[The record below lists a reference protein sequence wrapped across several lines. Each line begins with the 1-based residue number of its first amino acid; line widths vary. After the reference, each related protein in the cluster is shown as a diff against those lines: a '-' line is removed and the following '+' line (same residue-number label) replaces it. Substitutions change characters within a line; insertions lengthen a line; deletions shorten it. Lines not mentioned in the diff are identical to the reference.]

1 VAFVPFT
8 GELDPPKKDEG
19 FKFVPFTG
27 QLDAQPAPIPAQRDA
42 TAEASSLVSP
52 EEITAIQPSSA
63 VSEDEGFFARNYRY
77 AKDAL
82 ISGFESMRA
91 SSKGIAFATARG
103 YIQSFEREYGGPGV
117 PLAPPD
123 VKEEYEKY
131 RAEAVKFAQDIAKF
145 QKEAKERQDRSP
157 LRPETARLKAA
168 IADFD
173 ADGAFLESAK
183 EAGAALISNPVA
195 VIADLG
201 AESVPAMAY
210 MVSTS
215 LLARLGL
222 KSPTAGAVGG
232 GVGSAISQFGNEY
245 VERLQKGES
254 HDEAWKNAA
263 IRSGVIGTF
272 DAISLKTAGTAA
284 GKIVEALKTNK
295 PATVA
300 AKEFTKEMGKQAGL
314 GGAGE
319 AAGSLAIGEV
329 PNPAAVIAEAAGELV
344 TGPFEA
350 VGAYQKVKQTAQD
363 QAIADIE
370 RQLNKASEERLQQE
384 ETLRNAFATGFKQM
398 YGRDATD
405 EELDQMVETYEQR
418 KMATGVVG
426 PNVTGRIE
434 PSFQAPGEAVT
445 GEGVAA
451 TPTEPGAAGVAVPGV
466 PTDVAGVGAAPQ
478 PSPLT
483 TQFTLRSDLTPQE
496 KASVRHYQELQRQ
509 PNNPVTQSLTALDTS
524 IQKARDAYADIAAQL
539 NIPSGKDVMGLGVQ
553 LPEPLG
559 KLLNYPSTAGSAVRL
574 VNASKDLTAGNKRG
588 SQAKVDSAI
597 KQVQGNIN
605 EVDQIIANAVS
616 AAEDPAVQA
625 QVNKLNEQLAV
636 NKGVAARQS
645 EVANLPLKERVA
657 ALKKIEDEVRAGL
670 KTEAAPTQP
679 PATPTAQPSATPTT
693 TETEVD
699 NLLNSLVN
707 GGFKPDGTSI
717 DERKLTRKMVAKVID
732 DGLAAGK
739 SNEEILKNVNRS
751 TRDALN
757 IAGVHELNKFID
769 SKRGKKPPAT
779 PTAQPPAAAPIGLPE
794 GMNDA
799 QFLDAATKLQA
810 GKVGAV
816 KFQTLKALRDSGLAL
831 SNNSL
836 SLEGEALFDQLTAAK
851 ELSKTKLANEDFAID
866 TQAKAIDS
874 VFSDPNTN
882 AEGIPTNEQAAEVQ
896 HMDTNAKQAMQGLVD
911 DFMVGDQVRYG
922 NVPGNIVGL
931 DGDYV
936 RFRPLKATSPK
947 AYTRVPKNKITFES
961 RPTGG
966 YKAATSSAGDKKF
979 TERQGQLNADMDN
992 LLQNLGQSMY
1002 GSGITDVAVKELLQN
1017 AFDTVKEAVFKKVI
1031 KGIGHIHITLNEK
1044 DRTITV
1050 EDDGMGMTSDIV
1062 DKAFFTIAGT
1072 EKDVPPELASGG
1084 YGFAKVAFMT
1094 STESISLDT
1103 VREGVR
1109 NTTSATASEIR
1120 RSQFKIKTAPAP
1132 KTEHGTKVVVKI
1144 PESYTD
1150 QKGEKQSI
1158 WFKTRPKSIQALT
1171 KPLVGPVE
1179 IKVTSIQAYG
1189 EPETTI
1195 LQTGANFDYG
1205 AMPLLTKVNFDWGT
1219 ADIYY
1224 AINRADDPSNPNHYV
1239 LSSGVYQFKGTQGN
1253 YGRFMLNQDEP
1264 IPFDIVVDVKSK
1276 VKPQDAQYPFTTS
1289 REAFRPSHEAD
1300 VKALIAYLQQ
1310 VARGVEAEG
1319 MQEAFRNI
1327 VSMPRVEVGADLAKT
1342 ADKLKKVF
1350 DKRRTDATK
1359 FELPPMPKEV
1369 TVRGQ
1374 QVFDLKGT
1382 LLADAKPEEE
1392 RKVKESFKAEKD
1404 APQME
1409 QFLLNM
1415 TQDPK
1420 QPVFHNNTNVDF
1432 LAVGRPFGNPEQFF
1446 AELGSLFVEMKETI
1460 AKSGMYGYDRLDPK
1474 NLWFTGISVDKKYGG
1489 VSILVPYK
1497 ANYLNPFYDWGAK
1510 SLFGV
1515 RENFLNTMIH
1525 ELGHVVDRS
1534 HGVGHNNQMLR
1545 IQQYLADEGLIDY
1558 YRDALLDVLVR
1569 HESTFTA
1576 MRDAYGRS
1584 TTKNIAKS
1592 LEDYEGGTAS
1602 ISTRGPVSGSEYA
1615 PAAVSARERPRRGG
1629 DIRPA
1634 SPTDKPSELTAGVDK
1649 LIEIGMQSGKFSQPV
1664 LEELINDN
1672 ITGALNL
1679 LASRTKG
1686 FYGDLARVLAD
1697 LNLPTRIVLTNPGD
1711 LILRQINELVRPQ
1724 QFRLFDYV
1732 QRTYPDIYNKY
1743 FQNYDRAENLEKV
1756 YEGLQLIKSRNLNMA
1771 PVIAEFEDVL
1781 GTYNRNIKGLVVPGF
1796 YAPEFDAIY
1805 LDLNRA
1811 TNDVLLHE
1819 VLHAATAA
1827 IIDADLDTLTPG
1839 QRAAIEQLN
1848 DMFEYAKKQIPLNL
1862 YGFTDLHEFVSELFT
1877 NKAFR
1882 DRLQKIQY
1890 KPTKQ
1895 PLFTAIAKAIYRIFG
1910 INNLAGNA
1918 MAQATQLFSAVRAK
1932 KPLPIGIR
1940 FAKAPRKARAVGPTT
1955 GNWRAQEDYGTSV
1968 IELMNKM
1975 LKSGK
1980 PWPEVAKKV
1989 GKALFRAK
1997 YSQTRRLIL
2006 PNLGLRHLADLTR
2019 FSFPQLTGAVRIIEQ
2034 MLAYRF
2040 RSLTKAGDIVRDWT
2054 KLMQISAPMERLMSR
2069 VMVEATIRKID
2080 PDTASAATLPPTDPL
2095 AKAWALLP
2103 PEFKFVYRRARDYYK
2118 DSINETIN
2126 EMKQRIAKSGKPL
2139 SERKAL
2145 LRDLNRQFGPD
2156 KLVNPYFPLRR
2167 FGPHWFQVG
2176 KGNFKEFVEFENEET
2191 RNLAMDVRR
2200 DELIAKG
2207 RKDLADTIQSGSGIS
2222 DLYTKNAASTKLLGD
2237 VQQLID
2243 NVSSTSTLAE
2253 AKENLKN
2260 SLDQLLYVMLPQQ
2273 SMRKM
2278 FINRQAVQGAS
2289 ADMLRVFAKTSFHTA
2304 YQLSRFKYAEK
2315 FLANLATAREYVD
2328 EKFKGSP
2335 NGAAYRDFLLEVE
2348 RRNPQLMSNEDESML
2363 AVLSGKVGE
2372 VTFFFMLT
2380 APATALVNVIGFPQ
2394 LVLTTLGGDYGYVK
2408 ASKLMLNHMRQYMQS
2423 SGKRTIVPLATGNIL
2438 QARFPSMFE
2447 SGLLNPMQQ
2456 RAANV
2461 FMLENDVNIS
2471 LTSEVMNLSD
2481 KPSALYTGTSD
2492 KIKRA
2497 IVEPLH
2503 QTERMMREVGLL
2515 TAFELAYDKLK
2526 GDPKRDL
2533 SGYILR
2539 DASGQPIMRTPD
2551 ELFEDAIQEARDKIG
2566 LTLGDFNRQMKPRTM
2581 AIPGLNILFIFKTF
2595 AIFASYAIGRNSQVF
2610 MAGPLSSSERNDVR
2624 SILEKDLKNAVNAQQ
2639 IIDGRMKE
2647 IDEYLS
2653 GFRKEAWRRLA
2664 GIFGVA
2670 TILGGLQA
2678 TPFFSIIGGILA
2690 SIFGP
2695 GDDEDEFFDWENWF
2709 HNYCEKELGG
2719 YAANVLESMGVSEKT
2734 AEKYGKDI
2742 GISVARGPL
2751 GTFTGTSLTDR
2762 ISIDL
2767 KNMWIRDPRYARDS
2781 TRQEILEGA
2790 VSVIGPAA
2798 GLAMNWADAYDLFQE
2813 GQIGRAMEKALPA
2826 FMSKPITA
2834 HRLATEGGRTAAG
2847 EELIAE
2853 FSAWE
2858 IAVQAVGIQPE
2869 RLAKVQKAKI
2879 EVETYK
2885 QKIQDKRNAIMDRLW
2900 MEDQY
2905 GTSDG
2910 YEKAMEMRDK
2920 FNNMYPDRRIS
2931 PKDISESFKRR
2942 RDKRK
2947 EVESFGANVPDKLKS
2962 RVDPMLE
2969 YGRRAREQ
2977 D

>member
-27 QLDAQPAPIPAQRDA
+27 QLDAQPVSTPTQRVA

-52 EEITAIQPSSA
+52 EEITATPSSSVVPA
-63 VSEDEGFFARNYRY
+63 DEGLFARNYRY

-82 ISGFESMRA
+82 LSGFESFR
-91 SSKGIAFATARG
+91 SNVKGEAFAISRG
-103 YIQSFEREYGGPGV
+103 AMLRDEEEYGGPGV

-123 VKEEYEKY
+123 VKKRYERNK
-131 RAEAVKFAQDIAKF
+131 AEAGEYAQDIAKF
-145 QKEAKERQDRSP
+145 QKKAKERQIRSP

-168 IADFD
+168 MGDD
-173 ADGAFLESAK
+173 VAFLESAK
-183 EAGAALISNPVA
+183 EAGAALISNPVG

-201 AESVPAMAY
+201 AESFPAMAY
-210 MVSTS
+210 MVSTA
-215 LLARLGL
+215 LLGRLGL
-222 KSPTAGAVGG
+222 QSPTAGAVGG

-245 VERLQKGES
+245 VDRLQKGES

-295 PATVA
+295 PVTVA

-319 AAGSLAIGEV
+319 AAGSLAIGEM

-370 RQLNKASEERLQQE
+370 RQLNKVSEERLQQE
-384 ETLRNAFATGFKQM
+384 EKLRNAFATGFKQM

-418 KMATGVVG
+418 RMAAEAAKPDIV
-426 PNVTGRIE
+426 GRIE

-451 TPTEPGAAGVAVPGV
+451 TPAEPGAAGVGISGV

-478 PSPLT
+478 PSPLSST
-483 TQFTLRSDLTPQE
+483 FSITPTSSAQE
-496 KASVRHYQELQRQ
+496 KASVRHYQELQKQ

-524 IQKARDAYADIAAQL
+524 IQKAKDAYADIATQL
-539 NIPSGKDVMGLGVQ
+539 NIPSSEDMIGLGVR
-553 LPEPLG
+553 LPAPIG
-559 KLLNYPSTAGSAVRL
+559 ALLNYPSAAGSAARL
-574 VNASKDLTAGNKRG
+574 VNASKDVASGAKRG
-588 SQAKVDSAI
+588 SQAKVDSAL
-597 KQVQGNIN
+597 KQVQGEIAS
-605 EVDQIIANAVS
+605 VDKVIADALA
-616 AAEDPAVQA
+616 AAEDPAVQE

-636 NKGVAARQS
+636 NKGVAARQA
-645 EVANLPLKERVA
+645 EIA
-657 ALKKIEDEVRAGL
+657 AVPMEQRADKIKSIEDEIRAGL
-670 KTEAAPTQP
+670 KPEAAP
-679 PATPTAQPSATPTT
+679 AV
-693 TETEVD
+693 EEV
-699 NLLNSLVN
+699 
-707 GGFKPDGTSI
+707 
-717 DERKLTRKMVAKVID
+717 
-732 DGLAAGK
+732 
-739 SNEEILKNVNRS
+739 
-751 TRDALN
+751 
-757 IAGVHELNKFID
+757 
-769 SKRGKKPPAT
+769 
-779 PTAQPPAAAPIGLPE
+779 PAAAPIGLPE

-816 KFQTLKALRDSGLAL
+816 KFSILKALRDSGLAL

-836 SLEGEALFDQLTAAK
+836 SLEGEALFNQLTAAK
-851 ELSKTKLANEDFAID
+851 ELSKTKLAAEDFAID

-896 HMDTNAKQAMQGLVD
+896 HMDTNAKQVMQGLVD

-966 YKAATSSAGDKKF
+966 FKAALSSAGDKKF

-1120 RSQFKIKTAPAP
+1120 RSQFKIKTSPAP

-1179 IKVTSIQAYG
+1179 IKVTSIQDYG

-1300 VKALIAYLQQ
+1300 VKALVAYLQQ

-1359 FELPPMPKEV
+1359 FDLPPMPKEV

-1545 IQQYLADEGLIDY
+1545 IQQYLADEGLMDY

-1584 TTKNIAKS
+1584 TTKNTAKS

-1615 PAAVSARERPRRGG
+1615 PAAVSAREGPRRGG

-1649 LIEIGMQSGKFSQPV
+1649 LVEIGMQSGKFSQPV

-1756 YEGLQLIKSRNLNMA
+1756 HEGLQLIKNRNLNMA

-1781 GTYNRNIKGLVVPGF
+1781 GAYNRNIKGLVVPGF

-1811 TNDVLLHE
+1811 TNDVFLHE

-1827 IIDADLDTLTPG
+1827 IIDADPDTLTPG

-1895 PLFTAIAKAIYRIFG
+1895 PLFTAIARAIYRIFG

-2069 VMVEATIRKID
+2069 VMVEATIRRID

-2103 PEFKFVYRRARDYYK
+2103 PEFKSVYRRARNYYK

-2167 FGPHWFQVG
+2167 FGPYWFQVG

-2207 RKDLADTIQSGSGIS
+2207 RKDLADTIQSGNGIS

-2289 ADMLRVFAKTSFHTA
+2289 VDMLRVFAKTSFHTA

-2456 RAANV
+2456 RAADV

-2581 AIPGLNILFIFKTF
+2581 ATPGLNILFIFKTF
-2595 AIFASYAIGRNSQVF
+2595 AIFASYAIGRNSQVL
-2610 MAGPLSSSERNDVR
+2610 MAGPLSSSERDDVR

-2678 TPFFSIIGGILA
+2678 TPFFSIVGGILA
-2690 SIFGP
+2690 SILGP

-2709 HNYCEKELGG
+2709 RNYCETELGG

-2767 KNMWIRDPRYARDS
+2767 KNMWIRDPRYARDN

-2790 VSVIGPAA
+2790 VSAIGPAA
-2798 GLAMNWADAYDLFQE
+2798 GLAMNWADAYDLFE
-2813 GQIGRAMEKALPA
+2813 KGQIGRAMEKALPA

-2869 RLAKVQKAKI
+2869 RLAKVQKVKI
-2879 EVETYK
+2879 EAETYK
-2885 QKIQDKRNAIMDRLW
+2885 QKREDKRNAIMDRLW

-2920 FNNMYPDRRIS
+2920 FNNMYPEQRIS

-2942 RDKRK
+2942 RDKRN
-2947 EVESFGANVPDKLKS
+2947 EVESFGANIPNKLKS
-2962 RVDPMLE
+2962 RIDPMME
-2969 YGRRAREQ
+2969 YGRRARGE